1 MENTTRPGLKDKISN
16 TIALAKKYWSVPPK
30 GYYVP
35 YKEVASISGAGIGVN
50 LLTYLSSIIV
60 LDASSF
66 LVGATIGLRPKDLYI
81 MLLVSNILGIPI
93 GFIRAWYYDN
103 HTYKGEKF
111 LPFIRRTALPIYLVS
126 VIFVWL
132 PYDNWDYI
140 TKAIVVEVIFF
151 ILSFLSGFFNESY
164 TYFQQV
170 FSPDAQERANVLS
183 ISQVIYSFA
192 PTITG
197 LIGPV
202 LITLSGGVNNI
213 WTYRIVYPIISAIGL
228 VFCLIFF
235 RKVKERIIL
244 PKTKP
249 EPVRFF
255 DALREAAKNKY
266 YWIIQFAAW
275 VIFLESG
282 YGIILSWSFVY
293 SHEGKYYPSSG
304 IATTLIGNAALWAM
318 LLTPFAIKRL
328 GKRNLMILT
337 NAVNVVFL
345 IALYFSFESLI
356 LICILW
362 YINNFFSTFWNIA
375 QFNIISDMKD
385 YHQWKTGVRID
396 GMFGPLGLIGTF
408 ISFFTGAFYPTL
420 YEKMGLGEDYS
431 VLYDDAMRN
440 GLFRALIICSIF
452 GAIFNLIPFIFYDL
466 TENKHKGYV
475 EVLKIRAMFED
486 YGAGLLDD
494 DELKD
499 SMAIILRTREL
510 YGKEKVNI
518 DKSAL
523 KEARKMPK
531 KTEEEKNARYFAIK
545 KAKEDIK
552 NAIETNLAIERS
564 PIIMEDL
571 NKFSGEAANARI
583 TAATKAIANGLIY
596 DYTDAADELKAA
608 RCLPKSNSTEKEIR
622 SDAIKLARVKK
633 ESSKLIH
640 KYGMDY
646 IREPDESIKKEIQD
660 REISGFFDSLRQRR
674 ELKEYAKS
682 VSVYNRVVKPYTDSK
697 NLITQRENYTHY
709 EELENKYYALIAAE
723 VAE

>member
-1 MENTTRPGLKDKISN
+1 MENATRPGLKQKISGFISD
-16 TIALAKKYWSVPPK
+16 TKQYWTTPPK
-30 GYYVP
+30 GNYVP
-35 YKEVASISGAGIGVN
+35 YKEIASISGAGFGVYW
-50 LLTYLSSIIV
+50 LTYLSSTIV

-66 LVGATIGLRPKDLYI
+66 LVGHTIGLRPKDLYV
-81 MLLVSNILGIPI
+81 MLLVSNIIGIPI
-93 GFIRAWYYDN
+93 GFFRAWYYDN

-111 LPFIRRTALPIYLVS
+111 LPFIRWTAIPIYIVS

-132 PYDNWDYI
+132 PYDNWDYV
-140 TKAIVVEVIFF
+140 TKAVVVEIMFF
-151 ILSFLSGFFNESY
+151 ILSFLSGFYNESY

-183 ISQVIYSFA
+183 VSQIIYSLA
-192 PTITG
+192 PTLTG
-197 LIGPV
+197 LFGPL
-202 LITLSGGVNNI
+202 LISMTGGVDNI
-213 WTYRIVYPIISAIGL
+213 WTYRIVYPIVSFLGL
-228 VFCLIFF
+228 ILNLIFF
-235 RKVKERIIL
+235 RKVKERIIT

-255 DALREAAKNKY
+255 DALREVAKNKY
-266 YWIIQFAAW
+266 YWIIQAAGW

-282 YGIILSWSFVY
+282 YGIILSWTFVY
-293 SHEGKYYPSSG
+293 KDGGAHYSTSG

-318 LLTPFAIKRL
+318 LLTPLAIKRL

-345 IALYFSFESLI
+345 IALYFSFENLI
-356 LICILW
+356 VICILW

-396 GMFGPLGLIGTF
+396 GMFGPLGLIGTV
-408 ISFFTGAFYPTL
+408 ISFFTGAFYPTI
-420 YEKMGLGEDYS
+420 YEKMGLKEDYS

-440 GLFRALIICSIF
+440 GLFKVLIVCSIL
-452 GAIFNLIPFIFYDL
+452 GAILNLIPFIFYDL

-475 EVLKIRAMFED
+475 EVLKIRAMFENH
-486 YGAGLLDD
+486 GVGLLED

-499 SMAIILRTREL
+499 AMEIVLKMREL
-510 YGKEKVNI
+510 YGKEKVAV

-531 KTEEEKNARYFAIK
+531 KTEDEKNARYFAIK

-552 NAIETNLAIERS
+552 NAIETNLAIDRA

-571 NKFSGEAANARI
+571 NKFSGEHAKLRAA
-583 TAATKAIANGLIY
+583 AAEDTISHGLVF
-596 DYTDAADELKAA
+596 DYIDAAQELKKAKQ
-608 RCLPKSNSTEKEIR
+608 LPKKTETEKKVR
-622 SDAIKLARVKK
+622 RDAIKLAGTKK
-633 ESSKLIH
+633 EASKLIR

-646 IREPDESIKKEIQD
+646 IKAPDDKVKEEIQN
-660 REISGFFDSLRQRR
+660 REINSFAQSLKQRR
-674 ELKEYAKS
+674 DLKQYAKS
-682 VSVYNRVVKPYTDSK
+682 VSVYNRVVKPYTDAE
-697 NLITQRENYTHY
+697 NLLRQEKNYTHY
-709 EELENKYYALIAAE
+709 EELLQRYYDLIE
-723 VAE
+723 VPTEA